1 MGQVSRAA
9 EISQLL
15 DPQVE
20 KAYSQGLADHLK
32 RSREAECQSSWIG
45 DGAVTG
51 LVTHVQYG
59 CWRAGET
66 KHEP

>member
-32 RSREAECQSSWIG
+32 RSREAECQSSWLEG
-45 DGAVTG
+45 QCSYRACYTRAV
-51 LVTHVQYG
+51 
-59 CWRAGET
+59 
-66 KHEP
+66 